1 MLASK
6 FEDLRMLED
15 ETISDFNSKLC
26 NIANEAFT
34 LSEKYSE
41 TKLVRETLRSLP
53 ERFAYKVA
61 AIEEAKDVSTMKLD
75 ELMGSLQTFELNLS
89 QNKKEKSVDVR
100 TKEKGSTNEGN
111 SIDDES
117 LVLLMKNLNIFL
129 NKMNRK
135 NNSQKSK
142 KHVSSIE
149 SKNQHIKDSDGSQG
163 DDDHVSN
170 TVTFQVTSKKD
181 VTESV
186 TTNVTTPKTR
196 N

>member
-26 NIANEAFT
+26 DIANEAFT
-34 LSEKYSE
+34 LGEKHSE
-41 TKLVRETLRSLP
+41 TKLVRKTLRSLP

-61 AIEEAKDVSTMKLD
+61 AIEKEKNVSSMKLD

-89 QNKKEKSVDVR
+89 QNKKEKSIDVR
-100 TKEKGSTNEGN
+100 TKEKDSTNEGN

-117 LVLLMKNLNIFL
+117 LILLMKNLNIFL
-129 NKMNRK
+129 NMMNRK

-142 KHVSSIE
+142 KHVSSIG
-149 SKNQHIKDSDGSQG
+149 SNKQHIKDFDGS
-163 DDDHVSN
+163 
-170 TVTFQVTSKKD
+170 
-181 VTESV
+181 
-186 TTNVTTPKTR
+186 
-196 N
+196 